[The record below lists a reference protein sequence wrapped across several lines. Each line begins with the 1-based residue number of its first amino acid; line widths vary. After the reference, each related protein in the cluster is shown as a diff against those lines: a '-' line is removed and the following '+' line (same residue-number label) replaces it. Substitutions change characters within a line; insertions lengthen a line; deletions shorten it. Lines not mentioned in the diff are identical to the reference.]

1 LRQAAFCLVPYNK
14 LQMQNHFIETNNI
27 RLHYLEF
34 KAEVDRPTIIMIHG
48 ITANAHAFD
57 GIIHSGLFRQF
68 NIICPDLRGRGLS
81 SKPAFS
87 YTLRDHALDI
97 IGLLD
102 HLNIEAAMIVGHSYG
117 GLLTAYLCAHFPK
130 RVNKIIFLDAAAELN
145 PNSAQMLEPIFAR
158 LSKVYDS
165 YDDFINSMKSAPQ
178 ITEWD
183 PFMESY
189 YCADIQMRE
198 DGRIDTIP
206 NITNMSTVAL
216 AVINNNWKQTFA
228 TIKVSTMLVCGTE
241 AYTMGEPLLPPH
253 KARETAALMEDC
265 QLEFVNGNH
274 QTMLY
279 GKNAAEIA
287 QLITEFFTN
296 L

>member
-1 LRQAAFCLVPYNK
+1 MGIFCLVRFNI

-27 RLHYLEF
+27 TLHYLEF
-34 KAEVDRPTIIMIHG
+34 KAAEDKPTIILIHG
-48 ITANAHAFD
+48 ITANSHAFD

-102 HLNIEAAMIVGHSYG
+102 HLNIDAATIVGHSYG
-117 GLLTAYLCAHFPK
+117 GLLAAYISAHYPN
-130 RVNKIIFLDAAAELN
+130 RVKKIIFLDAAAELN
-145 PNSAQMLEPIFAR
+145 PNSAKMLEPIFAR

-165 YDDFINSMKSAPQ
+165 YDDFINSMKNAPQ

-206 NITNMSTVAL
+206 NLTNMSTVAL
-216 AVINNNWKQTFA
+216 AVVNNNWKQTFA
-228 TIKVSTMLVCGTE
+228 SIKVPTMLICGTD
-241 AYTMGEPLLPPH
+241 AYTLGEPLLPQH
-253 KARETAALMEDC
+253 KAKETAQLMENC
-265 QLEFVNGNH
+265 RLVFVNGNH

-279 GKNAAEIA
+279 GSNAEKLA
-287 QLITEFFTN
+287 QLISEFFTSQ
-296 L
+296 